1 MATKYAEVVLAVHY
15 RERDKNGEPVGG
27 PMYAIKNGL
36 GPRWA
41 WLGALFALFGGL
53 AGFGIG
59 NMVQANSMAQA
70 LESNYAVDVRLTG
83 VITTLIVA
91 VVILGGIRRIG
102 KVAASLVPFMCVVY
116 VLAGLMVLALNLSA
130 LPAAFSLIFTHAF
143 TPSAATGGFAGAAVM
158 MAIQYG
164 VARGIFSNEAGLG
177 TAGIAQAAG
186 TSDNPVRSGLIG
198 MMGTFIDTI
207 IVCTITGLAIVASG
221 VWDSGQR
228 GAALSIAAFE
238 SALPGIGGHILSFS
252 LLLFTFTTILGW
264 SYIGERCWS
273 YLFGIKTILPFRIFW
288 VVAVYA
294 GATAQLELV
303 WAIADILNG
312 LMAVPNLIALILL
325 SPVVVGL
332 TKSYFANR
340 SVEEVGR
347 EKN

>member
-1 MATKYAEVVLAVHY
+1 
-15 RERDKNGEPVGG
+15 
-27 PMYAIKNGL
+27 
-36 GPRWA
+36 
-41 WLGALFALFGGL
+41 
-53 AGFGIG
+53 
-59 NMVQANSMAQA
+59 
-70 LESNYAVDVRLTG
+70 
-83 VITTLIVA
+83 
-91 VVILGGIRRIG
+91 
-102 KVAASLVPFMCVVY
+102 
-116 VLAGLMVLALNLSA
+116 
-130 LPAAFSLIFTHAF
+130 
-143 TPSAATGGFAGAAVM
+143 
-158 MAIQYG
+158 
-164 VARGIFSNEAGLG
+164 
-177 TAGIAQAAG
+177 
-186 TSDNPVRSGLIG
+186 
-198 MMGTFIDTI
+198 
-207 IVCTITGLAIVASG
+207 
-221 VWDSGQR
+221 
-228 GAALSIAAFE
+228 
-238 SALPGIGGHILSFS
+238 FS